1 MSTSN
6 FYGRTRPNT
15 IDGLLPLVLSDF
27 EVDADTV
34 QETTDDDVLIQ
45 ILKFYWLQIAPQW
58 VHINILVGLA
68 CGHLC
73 EELPY
78 L

>member
-6 FYGRTRPNT
+6 FYGRALPKT

-34 QETTDDDVLIQ
+34 QETTDDEVLIQ
-45 ILKFYWLQIAPQW
+45 ILKFYYRLHP
-58 VHINILVGLA
+58 N
-68 CGHLC
+68 
-73 EELPY
+73 ELR
-78 L
+78 

>member
-6 FYGRTRPNT
+6 FYGRTLPKT

-34 QETTDDDVLIQ
+34 QENLDYDVLIQ
-45 ILKFYWLQIAPQW
+45 IYNSITDCTPTSSDKHSRE
-58 VHINILVGLA
+58 VR
-68 CGHLC
+68 CGM
-73 EELPY
+73 
-78 L
+78 